1 MNNIINLQF
10 LDVLP
15 IDIAP
20 ANSEVFKCDFLQV
33 EIGESSV
40 RENTTFSSL
49 EKESFGVII
58 FCLLLG
64 KTKYY

>member
-40 RENTTFSSL
+40 IENTTFSSL